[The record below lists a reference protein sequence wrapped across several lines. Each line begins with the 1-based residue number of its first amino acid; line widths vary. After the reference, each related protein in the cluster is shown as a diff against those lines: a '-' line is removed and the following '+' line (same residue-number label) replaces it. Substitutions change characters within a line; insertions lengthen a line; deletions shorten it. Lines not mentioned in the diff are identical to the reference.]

1 MNHFNY
7 NDRGQED
14 HLYMIPVELTGVDT
28 PSLNFDLAHRAYG
41 NTYSDG
47 LRVELFP
54 GCDLAADPVVLFE
67 KFDPELATAPNQT
80 SLYVTSS
87 AADWKTVR
95 LDLSPYAGQKVV
107 VRFTAINDYGNTTF
121 IDNIGVQKY
130 VPPVL
135 PVAAMLN
142 PVDTA
147 CRQTPVTFQAQE
159 ITPGASYS
167 WNFGTLVT
175 PATATGPGPHT
186 VTFLTPGQKTVILTA
201 SNADGATRDTQRVTV
216 LALPTPNFTVAA
228 NSLIATFNNTST
240 NAVSYL
246 WDFGDG
252 TSSTEAS
259 PVHTYAQPGAYVV
272 KLEASNQCKTNIKTF
287 NLNLTSST
295 KDPEQAAGISISPN
309 PCSGDFVMEIEQR
322 SQRDTA
328 LSDNRRAGQ
337 GGARAHSGNKAR
349 RKQDTLSGA

>member
-1 MNHFNY
+1 
-7 NDRGQED
+7 
-14 HLYMIPVELTGVDT
+14 
-28 PSLNFDLAHRAYG
+28 
-41 NTYSDG
+41 
-47 LRVELFP
+47 
-54 GCDLAADPVVLFE
+54 
-67 KFDPELATAPNQT
+67 
-80 SLYVTSS
+80 
-87 AADWKTVR
+87 
-95 LDLSPYAGQKVV
+95 
-107 VRFTAINDYGNTTF
+107 
-121 IDNIGVQKY
+121 
-130 VPPVL
+130 
-135 PVAAMLN
+135 
-142 PVDTA
+142 
-147 CRQTPVTFQAQE
+147 
-159 ITPGASYS
+159 S

-216 LALPTPNFTVAA
+216 LALPTPNFTVAS

-252 TSSTEAS
+252 MSSTEAS

-309 PCSGDFVMEIEQR
+309 PCSGDFVME
-322 SQRDTA
+322 
-328 LSDNRRAGQ
+328 LNSDR
-337 GGARAHSGNKAR
+337 
-349 RKQDTLSGA
+349 